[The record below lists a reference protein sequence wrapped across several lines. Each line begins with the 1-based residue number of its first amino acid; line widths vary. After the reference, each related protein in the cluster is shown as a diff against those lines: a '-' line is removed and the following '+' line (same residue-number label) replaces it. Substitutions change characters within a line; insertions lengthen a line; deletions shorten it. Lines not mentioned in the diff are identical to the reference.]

1 MIYLDYNASTPL
13 DPLVARAMMPFLED
27 HFGNP
32 TSGHW
37 AAAGAHAA
45 IADARK
51 QIAALLDCSESEIV
65 FTSGGSEA
73 NNLALKGLFSSL
85 SARDNHIITTSVEHP
100 AVVEPCRY
108 LERLGAQVTYLPV
121 DGTGRVDPDDL
132 QRAITARTILISIIH
147 ANNEVGTIQPL
158 EACARIAHDHGIAI
172 HSDGAQCVGKVETS
186 VRKLGVDLYSIV
198 AHKFYGP
205 KGVGALY
212 VRNGLKLEPLIHGGE
227 QQGGQRAGTES
238 ALLAVGLGK
247 ACELAQDLSTAE
259 RARGLRDLFWQQ
271 LQAAFGS
278 GVVLNGHERHR
289 LPNTLNV
296 SFIGHRGSEILAR
309 LNGVAASTGS
319 ACHAGTV
326 GMSPTL
332 KAMGVSVEAAA
343 GAVRFSLGRW
353 TTREEIE
360 TVLGQL
366 LGVVERVDAS

>member
-13 DPLVARAMMPFLED
+13 DPLVARAMTPFLED
-27 HFGNP
+27 YFGNP

-37 AAAGAHAA
+37 AAVGVHAA
-45 IADARK
+45 IVDARK
-51 QIAALLDCSESEIV
+51 QVAALLDCSQDEVV

-85 SARDNHIITTSVEHP
+85 SARGNHIITTDVEHP

-121 DGTGRVDPDDL
+121 DGAGRIDPDDL
-132 QRAITARTILISIIH
+132 KRAITPRTILISIIH

-158 EACARIAHDHGIAI
+158 EACAGIARDHGIAI
-172 HSDGAQCVGKVETS
+172 HSDGAQCVGKIETS

-212 VRNGLKLEPLIHGGE
+212 VKNGLKLEPLIHGGE
-227 QQGGQRAGTES
+227 QQGGQRAGTEN

-247 ACELAQDLSTAE
+247 ACQLAQDLSAAE
-259 RARGLRDLFWQQ
+259 RVRDLRDLFWQR
-271 LQAAFGS
+271 LQSAFGS

-296 SFIGHRGSEILAR
+296 SFIGHPGSEILAQ
-309 LNGVAASTGS
+309 LDGVAASTGS
-319 ACHAGTV
+319 ACHAGTP

-332 KAMGVSVEAAA
+332 KAMGVSVEDAA

-360 TVLGQL
+360 TVLEQL
-366 LGVVERVDAS
+366 LRVVERGR